1 MLKVVTKM
9 NHASPQQA
17 EHRLALGSAF
27 PEQALK
33 IQVASKES
41 AQHQHLDWHIIS
53 ALSPEGDKCSMR
65 MKNQEESKT
74 ESVQLSLVSSNSRYH
89 QTQLVPQFLYVNF
102 KHP

>member
-53 ALSPEGDKCSMR
+53 ALSPGRQMLHEDEKSGR
-65 MKNQEESKT
+65 VKNRVCAAQSG
-74 ESVQLSLVSSNSRYH
+74 VQQQQIPSNTTCPPVLVR
-89 QTQLVPQFLYVNF
+89 
-102 KHP
+102 